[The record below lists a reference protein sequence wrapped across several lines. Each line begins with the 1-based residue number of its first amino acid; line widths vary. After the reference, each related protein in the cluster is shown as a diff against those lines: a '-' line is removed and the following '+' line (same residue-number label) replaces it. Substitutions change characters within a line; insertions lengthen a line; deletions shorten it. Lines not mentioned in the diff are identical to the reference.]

1 MSVSVAST
9 AARDELR
16 LGAMLFALHLNAGA
30 AAHAAT
36 PSGATGLACYQLGE
50 VEVRFLESK
59 VADVLLVLFVP
70 VALGNAA
77 GCFLAGKLL
86 QSFELLIEKQQQQQQ
101 QQHII
106 ADGPAAATPRG
117 GRATTRRSEF
127 ASHVQAAVA
136 ALAGWILDQLLEDM
150 ARLTVPAPANGA
162 PTRGGPA
169 GASSLAAVETSPTL
183 SVAVTG
189 VAALH
194 SAAICAAMQTL
205 PAAAASSRSHGN
217 LSAGQGAA
225 TPHMKPKAN
234 ARRRGQVRSAPDA
247 PPLLSLLEAQPAPSV
262 EAGMRSGRRRGGGGG
277 GGGGGGV
284 DVGCFGCLRSPRMLP
299 PPLPA
304 GSGDRDRLPMLP
316 SPPMLIWRGGGASS
330 AGTEEALGAPW
341 VAPTRAPTP
350 QPPLTA
356 ASHPSTRLLPGLP
369 GLPPAE
375 GAYARELHAV
385 VGELQRAWG
394 HRCLGE
400 SHAAYSAAHSAAY
413 GATPHPSATAGAA
426 ATAATATSMTVV
438 LLRSPLVLRVCAT
451 VRASDPSEAVGPGRG
466 ATAAAAEHSPAVVVA
481 AIAYAVQPWLSPL
494 IRSVG
499 FLGSADAKARKP
511 AAA

>member
-36 PSGATGLACYQLGE
+36 SSGANGLACYQLGE

-86 QSFELLIEKQQQQQQ
+86 QSFELLIEKQQQQQ

-169 GASSLAAVETSPTL
+169 GSSSLAAVEASPTL

-205 PAAAASSRSHGN
+205 PAAAASRSRLGARGRRSGTKIPFRPRRACKSTRMQARHFYRTAR
-217 LSAGQGAA
+217 AGCSRVVMFARTPRGA
-225 TPHMKPKAN
+225 M
-234 ARRRGQVRSAPDA
+234 RWS
-247 PPLLSLLEAQPAPSV
+247 QPACC
-262 EAGMRSGRRRGGGGG
+262 R
-277 GGGGGGV
+277 
-284 DVGCFGCLRSPRMLP
+284 
-299 PPLPA
+299 
-304 GSGDRDRLPMLP
+304 
-316 SPPMLIWRGGGASS
+316 
-330 AGTEEALGAPW
+330 
-341 VAPTRAPTP
+341 
-350 QPPLTA
+350 
-356 ASHPSTRLLPGLP
+356 
-369 GLPPAE
+369 
-375 GAYARELHAV
+375 
-385 VGELQRAWG
+385 
-394 HRCLGE
+394 
-400 SHAAYSAAHSAAY
+400 
-413 GATPHPSATAGAA
+413 
-426 ATAATATSMTVV
+426 
-438 LLRSPLVLRVCAT
+438 
-451 VRASDPSEAVGPGRG
+451 
-466 ATAAAAEHSPAVVVA
+466 
-481 AIAYAVQPWLSPL
+481 
-494 IRSVG
+494 
-499 FLGSADAKARKP
+499 
-511 AAA
+511 